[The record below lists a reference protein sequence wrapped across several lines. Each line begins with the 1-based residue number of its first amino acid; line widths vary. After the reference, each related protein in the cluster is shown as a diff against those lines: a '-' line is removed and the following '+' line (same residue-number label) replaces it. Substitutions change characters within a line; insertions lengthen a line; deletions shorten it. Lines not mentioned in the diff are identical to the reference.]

1 METQTKISKNEL
13 DLYQPDHKMLCKS
26 SIEKV
31 ILEKITVKFLK
42 KNMSWEKIADMIGVS
57 SERIDELAIGEK

>member
-1 METQTKISKNEL
+1 MGTQTKISKNEL
-13 DLYQPDHKMLCKS
+13 DLYQPDQKMLCKS

-42 KNMSWEKIADMIGVS
+42 KNMSREKIADMIGVS

>member
-1 METQTKISKNEL
+1 MGTQTKISKNEL
-13 DLYQPDHKMLCKS
+13 DLYQQDQKMLCKS

-42 KNMSWEKIADMIGVS
+42 KNMSREKIADMIGVS